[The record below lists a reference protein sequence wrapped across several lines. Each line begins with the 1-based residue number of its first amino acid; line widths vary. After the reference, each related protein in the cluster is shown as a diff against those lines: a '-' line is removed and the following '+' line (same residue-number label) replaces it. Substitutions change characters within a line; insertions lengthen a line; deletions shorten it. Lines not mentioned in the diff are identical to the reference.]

1 MKEMTETQTE
11 PSTTT
16 LVSAEM
22 PVTIRKWVTQV
33 EEVLSDGTRA
43 TERPIKRAVIA
54 AVIENPYAGVWVDQ
68 LEILEAAG
76 EALATEFMTRALA
89 LLDGQVMAYGKGGIV
104 GENGELEHVA
114 ALLHP
119 RFGGPTRGLSD
130 GVSILPSVKKRGGQ
144 GATIDIPVHHKRAMM
159 IRSHFDAIEFRV
171 ADAPAANE
179 IVVALAVSDG
189 GRPHPRVGGLTEAE
203 AGGVDGLR

>member
-1 MKEMTETQTE
+1 MTEAQAE
-11 PSTTT
+11 QPTTAPAG
-16 LVSAEM
+16 VEM

-43 TERPIKRAVIA
+43 TQRPIKRAVIA
-54 AVIENPYAGVWVDQ
+54 AVIANPYAGEWVDH

-76 EALATEFMTRALA
+76 EALATEFMTRALE
-89 LLDGQVMAYGKGGIV
+89 LLDGQVEAYGKGGIV

-119 RFGGPTRGLSD
+119 RFGGPTRSLSD

-144 GATIDIPVHHKRAMM
+144 GAAIDIPIHHKRAMM

-189 GRPHPRVGGLTEAE
+189 GRPHPRVGGLTEADAE
-203 AGGVDGLR
+203 GLDGLR